1 MSTKLLIDTSVWLDL
16 AKDYR
21 LSAVLTGIEEL
32 LNSGTIELI
41 MPRIVIDEFAR
52 NRDKVVEQ
60 SRRSFAS
67 HIKCVREAIVEFCDE
82 SRRASTLRGL
92 SEVEHKIAMKG
103 EVSRQTLERIE
114 SAMASSPAL
123 ATSEKAKSRVVE
135 RALAKLAPF
144 HRSKN
149 SVADG
154 LLLEIFAEAAHE
166 PETEFFFVTHNTR
179 DFSRHDGDRRL
190 PHVELEPVFAPGNRH
205 YAASIVEVIK
215 RIDGQMLAEYEWE
228 RTYHPEPR
236 WLSDILDAEQ
246 LLFRQVWY
254 NRHMNLRLRVES
266 GEVRIVTNEE
276 FDRLDGYH
284 PEVVADTVWKSA
296 LKAAKKTEEEVG
308 RDLLGP
314 WDDFEWGMINGKLS
328 AIRWILGDE
337 WDMLDT

>member
-1 MSTKLLIDTSVWLDL
+1 MSRKLLIDTSVWLDL

-21 LSAVLTGIEEL
+21 LSAVITAIEEL
-32 LNSGTIELI
+32 IYSRTIELI

-67 HIKCVREAIVEFCDE
+67 HLRRVREAVTEFGDE
-82 SRRASTLRGL
+82 GRREFTLRGL

-103 EVSRQTLERIE
+103 EASRQTLERIE
-114 SAMASSPAL
+114 SVMASSPAI
-123 ATSEKAKSRVVE
+123 AASEEAKSRVIE
-135 RALAKLAPF
+135 RALAKLVPF

-154 LLLEIFAEAAHE
+154 LLLEIFAEAAAE

-179 DFSRHDGDRRL
+179 DFSQCDGDRSL
-190 PHVELEPVFAPGNRH
+190 PHVDLQPVFSTKNRY
-205 YAASIVEVIK
+205 YAASIVDVVK

-228 RTYHPEPR
+228 CTCHPEPR

-254 NRHMNLRLRVES
+254 NRHMNLRREVES
-266 GEVRIVTNEE
+266 GDVRIVTNEDFE
-276 FDRLDGYH
+276 RLDGYR
-284 PEVVADTVWKSA
+284 PEVVVDTVWQSA
-296 LKAAKKTEEEVG
+296 LKAAKKTEDEVG
-308 RDLLGP
+308 RDFLGP
-314 WDDFEWGMINGKLS
+314 WDDFKWGMINGKLS
-328 AIRWILGDE
+328 AIRWVLGDE